1 LTQEVPLLP
10 TGETA
15 GVEAAFAAARD
26 IKLLLLD

>member
-10 TGETA
+10 TGLP

-26 IKLLLLD
+26 IKLLLFD